1 MFSCN
6 PADQSVKGEEKKPI
20 EQTENPLNSKT
31 FQPMPFVE
39 LTHPEWSKNT
49 TIYEVNLRKYSQ
61 EGTFKAFENHFP
73 RSKDKGSDILC
84 LMHQ

>member
-31 FQPMPFVE
+31 FQPMLYVK

-49 TIYEVNLRKYSQ
+49 TINEVNLRKYSQ
-61 EGTFKAFENHFP
+61 EGTFKAFKNHFP
-73 RSKDKGSDILC
+73 RSKDKGIDIIW